1 MTDPLQ
7 VTPSRL
13 RAVAND
19 LADLS
24 SRMNDVWT
32 TLGGKLDATG
42 PVWGDDSTGD
52 QFAKGPN
59 GYEAQALGVRTTG
72 KTQGDFLDELFKN
85 LSSSSGNFTNQDQA

>member
-24 SRMNDVWT
+24 SRMNDVWSS
-32 TLGGKLDATG
+32 LEGKLDAAG
-42 PVWGDDSTGD
+42 PVWGDDSTGR
-52 QFAKGPN
+52 QFAD
-59 GYEAQALGVRTTG
+59 GYNPQAEGVR
-72 KTQGDFLDELFKN
+72 KAGDAQRGFLDEQSEN
-85 LSSSSGNFTNQDQA
+85 LLAAETTFGKQDQQ